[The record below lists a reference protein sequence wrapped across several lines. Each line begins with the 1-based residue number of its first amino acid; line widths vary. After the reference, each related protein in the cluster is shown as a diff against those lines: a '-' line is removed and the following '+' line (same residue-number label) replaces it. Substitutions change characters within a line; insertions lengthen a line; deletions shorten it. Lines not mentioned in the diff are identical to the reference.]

1 MRDKKVT
8 LITKYKADS
17 TSKTISE
24 EQTDVWA
31 EIKSVKRTEFYEA
44 YTSNLKPRNII
55 DILPSEYNRAT
66 VTNEDGDSFE
76 PTRIIVNG
84 QERNIIRV
92 YTKSDY
98 SMEIT
103 VG

>member
-8 LITKYKADS
+8 LVTKYKADS
-17 TSKTISE
+17 SAKTISE
-24 EQTDVWA
+24 EKTDVWA

-55 DILPSEYNRAT
+55 DVLPSEYNRAI
-66 VTNEDGDSFE
+66 VTNEDGATFE

-84 QERNIIRV
+84 AERNIIRV

>member
-1 MRDKKVT
+1 MRNKKVT

-17 TSKTISE
+17 SVKVISE
-24 EQTDVWA
+24 KKTELWADV
-31 EIKSVKRTEFYEA
+31 KSVRRTEFYEA
-44 YTSNLKPRNII
+44 YTSNLKPRNIV
-55 DILPSEYNRAT
+55 DVLPSEYTRAI
-66 VTNEDGDSFE
+66 VTNEDGDVFE
-76 PTRIIVNG
+76 PTRIVVDR

-92 YTKSDY
+92 YTKNDY